1 MSIILYVINTGM
13 SIITSPFASPPAFP
27 HLGAAAALLDHSSRL
42 SPTASG
48 VLKVRGNVNWVVSS
62 F

>member
-1 MSIILYVINTGM
+1 M